1 MSRLRVALAGALAA
15 LFVVAAPAG
24 AEPQGN
30 GKRTL
35 SSVTALE
42 RSLAV
47 EINALRARRGLRPL
61 VVSTPLA
68 EAARSHSLDM
78 ARTGNFSHVSSNGR
92 PFTVRVRRFYTT
104 EGFRSWRAGET
115 LLWASPEI
123 DAGRALSMWMKSSEH
138 RRIIVTPEWREI
150 GLSAVHT
157 TSGPRVF
164 ANREVTVVTADFGV
178 RTR

>member
-1 MSRLRVALAGALAA
+1 VGALAA
-15 LFVVAAPAG
+15 LIVVAAPAG
-24 AEPQGN
+24 ASPDGD
-30 GKRTL
+30 GSRRL
-35 SSVTALE
+35 SSNAGLE
-42 RSLAV
+42 QSLAV

-61 VVSTPLA
+61 VVSAPLA

-92 PFTVRVRRFYTT
+92 PFTVRVRRFYRID
-104 EGFRSWRAGET
+104 GFRTWRAGEN
-115 LLWASPEI
+115 LLWASPDI
-123 DAGRALSMWMKSSEH
+123 DAKRAVSMWMNSPEH

-157 TSGPRVF
+157 PSGPRMF